1 MTLANNLLR
10 KLLRRKYE
18 LRNKYRENEMKILQ
32 LQSENSRI
40 FQDMESLVMSVQA
53 YYSETKKSV
62 NANAQRLRS

>member
-1 MTLANNLLR
+1 MTLVNNLLR

-40 FQDMESLVMSVQA
+40 FQDMESLVISVQA

-62 NANAQRLRS
+62 NSHAQEST

>member
-1 MTLANNLLR
+1 MSANKVLK

-18 LRNKYRENEMKILQ
+18 LRNKYRKNEMKILQ
-32 LQSENSRI
+32 LQAENSRI

-62 NANAQRLRS
+62 NSHAQRSRS